1 MRLAGLVAL
10 GAASSVVGCEVFSL
24 DGLAGGSDAGS
35 SVTGPLDA
43 SVQDA
48 TEPDDARADA
58 VVDAAADDLSVPP
71 VDAGGGDAANDGG
84 PVTLATVG
92 STGAPSGA
100 AQRGHLAWTDGT
112 QQWWL
117 FYVDSTKPDLL
128 QSVVS
133 NDFVTWSQSTSVAL
147 PGAATDGRNVAVWA
161 GAAGGQ
167 DVLHL
172 SVSVD
177 VSSTDRRHLHVRA
190 RPAGSALTFDPVVVV
205 GTTSANLSGLDPDGP
220 ATALGTDGTIFETSG
235 WFEYPDSGVTGNE
248 YGWSSTRPDPGG
260 AFTPAFG
267 PATLVEEVPGY
278 VNARG
283 LVPLPGASASML
295 GLWESGDVDP
305 DPTNVSAALG
315 VAGSWSPASR
325 VFAPASQDPNDW
337 GACGNGATVSAVR
350 HTSAGAWEHRVWGG
364 SLDDG
369 GSVAFESGAAMSA
382 LGTPAAAGAVVLC
395 DGTRVHVF
403 AIAPDAGSPIRTT
416 VWDGTAWSAW
426 SDAVAAGN
434 TRTWLTGT
442 ITPAGRV
449 ALAWTESVGASSTIV
464 GARVGP

>member
-10 GAASSVVGCEVFSL
+10 GAASFLVGCETLSL
-24 DGLAGGSDAGS
+24 DGLTSGSADAGGAVEGS
-35 SVTGPLDA
+35 MDGSLR
-43 SVQDA
+43 DA
-48 TEPDDARADA
+48 TDPADAHADA
-58 VVDAAADDLSVPP
+58 VFDASADGLSVPP
-71 VDAGGGDAANDGG
+71 ADAAGGDAAYDGG
-84 PVTLATVG
+84 PVALAAVG
-92 STGAPSGA
+92 AATAPSGA

-133 NDFVTWSQSTSVAL
+133 NDFVTWSPATSLGL

-172 SVSVD
+172 SVSVGL
-177 VSSTDRRHLHVRA
+177 SSTDRRHLHVRA
-190 RPAGSALTFDPVVVV
+190 RPAGSALTFDPIVVVA
-205 GTTSANLSGLDPDGP
+205 TNTADLSGLDPDGP

-235 WFEYPDSGVTGNE
+235 WFEHPDSGATGNE
-248 YGWSSTRPDPGG
+248 VGWSSTSPDPGG

-267 PATLVEEVPGY
+267 PALLIEQVPGY

-283 LVPLPGASASML
+283 LVPLPGASILSV
-295 GLWESGDVDP
+295 WESGDVDP
-305 DPTNVSAALG
+305 DPTNVSSALG
-315 VAGSWSPASR
+315 TSGSWSAGSR
-325 VFAPASQDPNDW
+325 VFPLSSQDANDW
-337 GACGNGATVSAVR
+337 GSCGNGATVSVVR
-350 HTSAGAWEHRVWGG
+350 HTRAGAWEHRVWSG

-369 GSVAFESGAAMSA
+369 GGVAFASGATMAA

-395 DGTRVHVF
+395 DGARVHVF
-403 AIAPDAGSPIRTT
+403 AIAPDAGNPIRTT

-434 TRTWLTGT
+434 PRTWLTGT

-449 ALAWTESVGASSTIV
+449 ALAWTETAGASSTIV
-464 GARVGP
+464 GALVAP